1 MRRKRRLLRWD
12 GLLSIL
18 LPGLGQFVQG
28 RRVRGLL
35 LFLTTAVLAGLT
47 FWERENFAA
56 LLCRRTFLSGLCG
69 EGAADFPLLLIPLAL
84 FWLWTV
90 WDALRY
96 EGRVRLLW
104 PILLVMLMVYAVGTV
119 ATEVNFDRLV
129 SGWSSVR
136 PIFSALLHP
145 ELLAR
150 PTEDR
155 IGALPFQVPCIEP
168 LPPPQGRATD
178 APRLRT
184 DVPCAAMGEEIVL
197 EGEGFFPDLE
207 AEVWWQ
213 NPIGD
218 YQRVIREGQPLVV
231 RTDAGGRFRLTLQV
245 PTTAVPMDRLPK
257 PGETQ
262 THRIEVRQH
271 RPYGGYQLTRN
282 AHLVLQKIGETIALA
297 FIATVLAVI
306 FALPVSLLA
315 SRNLMGANFF
325 TRLVY
330 YGVRTLLNIFRS
342 IETLIWAIVFAVWVG
357 PTPFAGMLALL
368 VHSVAALGKLY
379 SEAIEGIEPG
389 PIEAV
394 RATGAN
400 WLQVVVYA
408 VLPQFMPSFLSFT
421 LYRWDINVRMSTVI
435 GLVSDAG
442 LGFLIVQWIR
452 LGEFEAMA
460 TTILAI
466 VLVVAVLDS
475 VSAALRQRIVAGL
488 PAGRKVRPR
497 MLPGRP
503 AEGGPRGA
511 LGPALSALRRYGL
524 PALTAAGL
532 LLLTFW
538 SWSVAQVDLPKFF
551 ADAPGGL
558 RMLRDF
564 VVPEIISR
572 PTESITMTATLP
584 VPCGSAEPL
593 SPSAGGPRLELDP
606 PCGSPGEALEI
617 RGYGLPPK
625 THVSLLW
632 LPPGGGSLTVERGC
646 CETDAEGRL
655 NLTTR
660 IRPIAEF
667 RPEEGHL
674 QPARIAASWE
684 RIIGGP
690 EPSEALLRV
699 LHISL
704 ITLLMALLATTLG
717 SLLAIPL
724 GFLGARNI
732 MGRSLIGRGIYMASR
747 TLFNLWRSVEPLI
760 LAVIF
765 AFWIGFGP
773 FAGMISLAAWSI
785 PNLAKLFSETIEE
798 IDPGPVE
805 AIVAT
810 GANRLQTL
818 IYAVVPQLVP
828 RFLAYILYQWDIN
841 IRMSTVI
848 GFVGAGGIGHQL
860 RLWVDLDEYA
870 KAGTAIWAIVAMVW
884 GMDYVSAR
892 ARERLT

>member
-1 MRRKRRLLRWD
+1 MERRGRLRWD
-12 GLLSIL
+12 GLLSLL
-18 LPGLGQFVQG
+18 LPGLGHFVQG
-28 RRVRGLL
+28 RRARGLAL
-35 LFLTTAVLAGLT
+35 GFTMAVLAGLIV
-47 FWERENFAA
+47 WERENFAA
-56 LLCRRTFLSGLCG
+56 LLCRKTFLSGLCG
-69 EGAADFPLLLIPLAL
+69 EMAADFPLLLIPLAL
-84 FWLWTV
+84 FWLWTL

-96 EGRVRLLW
+96 GGPPRLFW
-104 PILLVMLMVYAVGTV
+104 PILLVMLVVYGVGVV
-119 ATEVNFDRLV
+119 ATEVNFGRLA
-129 SGWSSVR
+129 SGWPSAR

-145 ELLAR
+145 EFLTR

-155 IGALPFQVPCIEP
+155 IGTLPFQVPCIEP
-168 LPPPQGRATD
+168 LPPPHGKATET
-178 APRLRT
+178 PRLRT
-184 DVPCAAMGEEIVL
+184 NVPCAAMGEEIVL

-207 AEVWWQ
+207 ADVWWQ

-231 RTDAGGRFRLTLQV
+231 RTDEGRFRLTLRV

-271 RPYGGYQLTRN
+271 RPYGSYQLTQN
-282 AHLVLQKIGETIALA
+282 ARLVVQKIGETIALA
-297 FIATVLAVI
+297 FIATVLAVL

-315 SRNLMGANFF
+315 SRNLMGANLF
-325 TRLVY
+325 TRTVY
-330 YGVRTLLNIFRS
+330 YLVRTLLNIFRS

-357 PTPFAGMLALL
+357 PTPFAGMLALF

-379 SEAIEGIEPG
+379 SEAVEGIEPG

-394 RATGAN
+394 RATGAG

-452 LGEFEAMA
+452 LGAFEAMA

-466 VLVVAVLDS
+466 VLVVAVLDY
-475 VSAALRQRIVAGL
+475 VSAALRQRIVVGL
-488 PAGRKVRPR
+488 PAGRFRPF
-497 MLPGRP
+497 PGPRAEGLLGKIFRP
-503 AEGGPRGA
+503 AFVR
-511 LGPALSALRRYGL
+511 LGRYGL
-524 PALTAAGL
+524 SVLTATGL
-532 LLLTFW
+532 LLLLVW
-538 SWSVAQVDLPKFF
+538 SWNVAQVNLPKFF

-564 VVPEIISR
+564 VVPEVVSR
-572 PTESITMTATLP
+572 PTESITVTAVLP
-584 VPCGSAEPL
+584 VPCGSAEPS
-593 SPSAGGPRLELDP
+593 SPPAGGPRLEVSP
-606 PCGSPGEALEI
+606 PCGAPGDTLEI
-617 RGYGLPPK
+617 RGYALPPK
-625 THVSLLW
+625 SHVSLLW

-646 CETDAEGRL
+646 CETDAEGRIAV
-655 NLTTR
+655 TTR
-660 IRPIAEF
+660 IRSIAEF
-667 RPEEGHL
+667 HPEEGHL
-674 QPARIAASWE
+674 QPARLAAAWE
-684 RIIGGP
+684 RVIGGP
-690 EPSEALLRV
+690 QPSEALLRV

-732 MGRSLIGRGIYMASR
+732 MGRSPVGRAVYTFSR

-765 AFWIGFGP
+765 AVWTGFGP

-805 AIVAT
+805 AVVAT
-810 GANRLQTL
+810 GAGRLQTL
-818 IYAVVPQLVP
+818 VYAVVPQLVP

-884 GMDYVSAR
+884 GMDYMSAR

>member
-1 MRRKRRLLRWD
+1 MGHRGQLLRWS
-12 GLLSIL
+12 GLLSFF

-28 RRVRGLL
+28 RRARGLV
-35 LFLTTAVLAGLT
+35 LFLTTAVLAGLI

-56 LLCRRTFLSGLCG
+56 LLCRRAFLSGLCG
-69 EGAADFPLLLIPLAL
+69 EKAANFPLLLIPLAL

-96 EGRVRLLW
+96 EGTSRLFW
-104 PILLVMLMVYAVGTV
+104 PIFLAILIVYTVGAV
-119 ATEVNFDRLV
+119 ATEVNFDRLA
-129 SGWSSVR
+129 SGWPSVR

-155 IGALPFQVPCIEP
+155 IGALPFQVPCIDP

-184 DVPCAAMGEEIVL
+184 NVPCAAMGEEIVL
-197 EGEGFFPDLE
+197 EGEGFFPDFE

-218 YQRVIREGQPLVV
+218 YQRVIGEGQPLVV
-231 RTDAGGRFRLTLQV
+231 RTDAEGRLRLTLRV
-245 PTTAVPMDRLPK
+245 PTTAVPLDRLPE

-271 RPYGGYQLTRN
+271 RPYGGYQLTKN
-282 AHLVLQKIGETIALA
+282 AQLVLQKIGETIALA
-297 FIATVLAVI
+297 FIATVLAMLL
-306 FALPVSLLA
+306 ALPVSLLA
-315 SRNLMGANFF
+315 SRNLMGANPL
-325 TRLVY
+325 TRAVY
-330 YGVRTLLNIFRS
+330 YLVRTLLNIFRS

-357 PTPFAGMLALL
+357 PTPFAGMLALF

-394 RATGAN
+394 RATGAS

-452 LGEFEAMA
+452 LGAFEAMA

-466 VLVVAVLDS
+466 VLVVAVLDYI
-475 VSAALRQRIVAGL
+475 SAALRQRIVMGL
-488 PAGRKVRPR
+488 PAGRKARAQPFPAHRPPVPLGNTLR
-497 MLPGRP
+497 S
-503 AEGGPRGA
+503 A
-511 LGPALSALRRYGL
+511 LASLRRYGL
-524 PALTAAGL
+524 PVLTASGL
-532 LLLTFW
+532 LLLAVW
-538 SWSVAQVDLPKFF
+538 SWNVAQVNLPKFF

-558 RMLRDF
+558 RILRDF
-564 VVPEIISR
+564 VVPEVISR
-572 PTESITMTATLP
+572 PTESISVTAVLP
-584 VPCGSAEPL
+584 VPCGSAEPS
-593 SPSAGGPRLELDP
+593 SPPANGPRLELFP
-606 PCGSPGEALEI
+606 PCGAPGDTLEI
-617 RGYGLPPK
+617 RGYELPPQMPI
-625 THVSLLW
+625 SLLW

-646 CETDAEGRL
+646 CETDAEGQIA
-655 NLTTR
+655 LTTR
-660 IRPIAEF
+660 IRAIAEF
-667 RPEEGHL
+667 HPEEGHL
-674 QPARIAASWE
+674 QPARLAAAWE
-684 RIIGGP
+684 RFIGGP
-690 EPSEALLRV
+690 QPSEALLQV

-732 MGRSLIGRGIYMASR
+732 MGRSLVGQAVYAFSR
-747 TLFNLWRSVEPLI
+747 TLFNLWRSIEPLI

-805 AIVAT
+805 AVTAT
-810 GANRLQTL
+810 GANRLQVL
-818 IYAVVPQLVP
+818 FYAVVPQLVP

-884 GMDYVSAR
+884 GMDYVSAK

>member
-1 MRRKRRLLRWD
+1 MGRQGRFRWS
-12 GLLSIL
+12 GLLSLL

-28 RRVRGLL
+28 RRTRGVA
-35 LFLTTAVLAGLT
+35 LFFTTAVLAGLIL
-47 FWERENFAA
+47 WERENFSA
-56 LLCRRTFLSGLCG
+56 LLCHKTFLAGLCG
-69 EGAADFPLLLIPLAL
+69 EGAATLPLLLVPLAL

-90 WDALRY
+90 WDALGYRG
-96 EGRVRLLW
+96 EPRLLW
-104 PILLVMLMVYAVGTV
+104 PILLALLVVYAVGTV
-119 ATEVNFDRLV
+119 ATEVNFDRLAT
-129 SGWSSVR
+129 GWPSVQ
-136 PIFSALLHP
+136 PIFSALFHP
-145 ELLAR
+145 ELLTR

-155 IGALPFQVPCIEP
+155 LGALPFQVPCIEP
-168 LPPPQGRATD
+168 LPPPQGRATE

-184 DVPCAAMGEEIVL
+184 NVPCAAMGEEIVL
-197 EGEGFFPDLE
+197 EGEGFFPNLE

-231 RTDAGGRFRLTLQV
+231 RTDEEGRLRVPLRV
-245 PTTAVPMDRLPK
+245 PTTAVPLDRLPK

-271 RPYGGYQLTRN
+271 RPYGGYQLTKN
-282 AHLVLQKIGETIALA
+282 AQLVVQKIGETIALA
-297 FIATVLAVI
+297 FIATVLAVL

-315 SRNLMGANFF
+315 SRNLMGANPF
-325 TRLVY
+325 TRAVY
-330 YGVRTLLNIFRS
+330 YLVRTFLNIFRS

-357 PTPFAGMLALL
+357 PTPFAGTLALF

-452 LGEFEAMA
+452 LGSFEAMA

-466 VLVVAVLDS
+466 VLVVAALDY
-475 VSAALRQRIVAGL
+475 VSAALRQRIVVGQ
-488 PAGRKVRPR
+488 PAGRRTR
-497 MLPGRP
+497 ARLLPARQTP
-503 AEGGPRGA
+503 GPLGNAFRAA
-511 LGPALSALRRYGL
+511 LTSLRRYGL
-524 PALTAAGL
+524 PALVTAGL
-532 LLLTFW
+532 LLLTVW
-538 SWSVAQVDLPKFF
+538 SWNVAQVDLPKFF

-564 VVPEIISR
+564 VVPDLVSR
-572 PTESITMTATLP
+572 PTESITVTVTFP
-584 VPCGSAEPL
+584 VPCGSAEP
-593 SPSAGGPRLELDP
+593 SPPPAGSPRLEVSP
-606 PCGSPGEALEI
+606 PCGAPGEALEI
-617 RGYGLPPK
+617 RGYGLPPR

-646 CETDAEGRL
+646 CDTDAEGRL
-655 NLTTR
+655 VLTTR
-660 IRPIAEF
+660 IRAIAEF
-667 RPEEGHL
+667 HPEEGHL
-674 QPARIAASWE
+674 QPARIAAAWE
-684 RIIGGP
+684 RAIGGP
-690 EPSEALLRV
+690 QPSQALLQV

-704 ITLLMALLATTLG
+704 VTLLMALLATTLG

-724 GFLGARNI
+724 GFLGARNM
-732 MGRSLIGRGIYMASR
+732 MGRSLVGRAVYTASR
-747 TLFNLWRSVEPLI
+747 TLFNLWRSIEPLI

-805 AIVAT
+805 AVLST

-818 IYAVVPQLVP
+818 VYAVVPQLVP

-884 GMDYVSAR
+884 GMDYVSAK

>member
-1 MRRKRRLLRWD
+1 MKHRGRLLRWS
-12 GLLSIL
+12 GLLSFF

-28 RRVRGLL
+28 RRARGLA

-69 EGAADFPLLLIPLAL
+69 ERAADLPLLLIPLAL

-90 WDALRY
+90 WDAFRH
-96 EGRVRLLW
+96 EGQPRLFW
-104 PILLVMLMVYAVGTV
+104 PILLAILIVYAVGAV

-129 SGWSSVR
+129 SGWSSVQ
-136 PIFSALLHP
+136 PIFSALFHP

-155 IGALPFQVPCIEP
+155 TGALPFQVPCIEP
-168 LPPPQGRATD
+168 LPPPQGRATE
-178 APRLRT
+178 APRLHT
-184 DVPCAAMGEEIVL
+184 GVPCAAMGEEIVL

-231 RTDAGGRFRLTLQV
+231 RTDGEGRFQVTLRV
-245 PTTAVPMDRLPK
+245 PTTAVPLDRLPK

-271 RPYGGYQLTRN
+271 RPYGGYQLTKN
-282 AHLVLQKIGETIALA
+282 AQLVVQKIGETIALA
-297 FIATVLAVI
+297 FIATVLAVL

-315 SRNLMGANFF
+315 SRNLMGANPF
-325 TRLVY
+325 TRAVY
-330 YGVRTLLNIFRS
+330 YLVRTLLNIFRS

-357 PTPFAGMLALL
+357 PTPFAGMLALF

-394 RATGAN
+394 RATGAS

-452 LGEFEAMA
+452 LGAFEAMA

-466 VLVVAVLDS
+466 VLVVAVLDY
-475 VSAALRQRIVAGL
+475 VSAALRQRIVVGV
-488 PAGRKVRPR
+488 PAGRKVR
-497 MLPGRP
+497 GRP
-503 AEGGPRGA
+503 FPHWAPGP
-511 LGPALSALRRYGL
+511 LGNTIRPALTSLRRYILPVLTVSGL
-524 PALTAAGL
+524 I
-532 LLLTFW
+532 LLTVW
-538 SWSVAQVDLPKFF
+538 SWNVAQVNLPKFF

-564 VVPEIISR
+564 VVPEVISR
-572 PTESITMTATLP
+572 PTESITVTAVLP
-584 VPCGSAEPL
+584 VPCGSAEPS
-593 SPSAGGPRLELDP
+593 SPPANGPRLEISP
-606 PCGSPGEALEI
+606 PCGAPGDALEI
-617 RGYGLPPK
+617 RGYELPPR

-646 CETDAEGRL
+646 CETDAEGRIT
-655 NLTTR
+655 LTTR
-660 IRPIAEF
+660 IRAIAEF
-667 RPEEGHL
+667 HPEEGHL
-674 QPARIAASWE
+674 QPARIAAAWE
-684 RIIGGP
+684 RVIGGP
-690 EPSEALLRV
+690 QPSEALLLV

-704 ITLLMALLATTLG
+704 VTLLMALLATTLG
-717 SLLAIPL
+717 SLIAIPL

-732 MGRSLIGRGIYMASR
+732 VGRSLIGRAIYAFSR

-805 AIVAT
+805 AVTAT
-810 GANRLQTL
+810 GANRLQVL
-818 IYAVVPQLVP
+818 LYAVVPQLVP

-884 GMDYVSAR
+884 GMDYVSAK